1 MTSSTDGEPG
11 LVITN
16 LRGMNPLAHAIN
28 QCLHTSCRLNL
39 ELPCL
44 VSDARLGEQGSD
56 LWPVRDAHLAYHHAF
71 VAISDRIDN
80 PSLTASSTFSWR
92 ALLCLI

>member
-16 LRGMNPLAHAIN
+16 LRGMRPLGHAIN

-44 VSDARLGEQGSD
+44 ASDARLGEQESD
-56 LWPVRDAHLAYHHAF
+56 LWPVRDGRLVYPHTLLLQF
-71 VAISDRIDN
+71 QID
-80 PSLTASSTFSWR
+80 
-92 ALLCLI
+92 LIDLQ